1 MRVLQRRD
9 NLFHHFRRA
18 CRRRF
23 QKLFKADVRFFV
35 RRIGHRADH
44 DERRVQLVAGLRN
57 RCCFHFHRFDFGEM
71 AADFR
76 HAFAAMD
83 KAVAISETP
92 APAASC
98 FEKPDSKIQTHLLPS
113 LPEGLRGCPL

>member
-57 RCCFHFHRFDFGEM
+57 RRRFHFHRFDFGEV
-71 AADFR
+71 AANFR
-76 HAFAAMD
+76 HAFAAVD
-83 KAVAISETP
+83 KAVA
-92 APAASC
+92 ADNQA
-98 FEKPDSKIQTHLLPS
+98 
-113 LPEGLRGCPL
+113 LRYRRAFKYFRRLFCLADQEVV